1 MRTTSSLCLIAFILF
16 AGAVIASTRATQ
28 TPKQSGAA
36 STTPNQAQLKRGKYL
51 TEEVARCTECH
62 TPRDARGNLD
72 NSRALQGA
80 PVWIVPVHPDQNW
93 AQQAPALAGFAA
105 YTDKDGEEILE
116 KGQGPNGEII
126 RPPMHIYHLNHQDAM
141 DIIAYL
147 RSVPTTTH

>member
-1 MRTTSSLCLIAFILF
+1 MRTTSSLCVIALILC
-16 AGAVIASTRATQ
+16 AGAVIAWSRTVQ
-28 TPKQSGAA
+28 TPSA
-36 STTPNQAQLKRGKYL
+36 SSTPNQAQLKRGKYL

-93 AQQAPALAGFAA
+93 AQQAPPLAGFAA

-116 KGQGPNGEII
+116 KGQGANGEII

>member
-1 MRTTSSLCLIAFILF
+1 MRYRINFVRRSSDCFEPNN
-16 AGAVIASTRATQ
+16 AGPQAGSYLPAST
-28 TPKQSGAA
+28 S
-36 STTPNQAQLKRGKYL
+36 NQAQLKRGKYL

-72 NSRALQGA
+72 NSRPLQGA

-93 AQQAPALAGFAA
+93 AQQAPPLAGFAA

-116 KGQGPNGEII
+116 KGQGANGEII

>member
-1 MRTTSSLCLIAFILF
+1 MRTTSSLCLIALILC
-16 AGAVIASTRATQ
+16 AGAAIAWSRTVQ
-28 TPKQSGAA
+28 TPSA
-36 STTPNQAQLKRGKYL
+36 SSTPNQAQLKRGKYL

-80 PVWIVPVHPDQNW
+80 PVWIIPVHPDQNW
-93 AQQAPALAGFAA
+93 AQQAPPLAGFAA

-116 KGQGPNGEII
+116 KGQGANGEII

>member
-1 MRTTSSLCLIAFILF
+1 MCLIAFILF

-28 TPKQSGAA
+28 TPKQSAPA
-36 STTPNQAQLKRGKYL
+36 SATPNQTQLKRGKYL

-62 TPRDARGNLD
+62 TPRDARGHLD

-93 AQQAPALAGFAA
+93 AQQAPPLAGFAA

>member
-1 MRTTSSLCLIAFILF
+1 MKTSSSLCALALVLF
-16 AGAVIASTRATQ
+16 AAAVFASTQ
-28 TPKQSGAA
+28 TSKQTAPNSSSSSGQ
-36 STTPNQAQLKRGKYL
+36 SQVKRGKYL
-51 TEEVARCTECH
+51 VEEVARCTECH

-72 NSRALQGA
+72 NSRALQGT

-93 AQQAPALAGFAA
+93 AQQAPPLAGFAA

-116 KGQGPNGEII
+116 KGQGANGEII

>member
-28 TPKQSGAA
+28 TPKQSAAA
-36 STTPNQAQLKRGKYL
+36 STTPNQTRLKRGKYL

-105 YTDKDGEEILE
+105 YTDKDGEKILE

>member
-1 MRTTSSLCLIAFILF
+1 MRTYFSLCAFTSVLL
-16 AGAVIASTRATQ
+16 AGAVIASTQ
-28 TPKQSGAA
+28 SQKQAPLNSTSA
-36 STTPNQAQLKRGKYL
+36 SQAQIKRGKYL
-51 TEEVARCTECH
+51 AEEVARCSECH

-80 PVWIVPVHPDQNW
+80 SVWIVPVHPNQNW

-105 YTDKDGEEILE
+105 YTESDGEAILE

-126 RPPMHIYHLNHQDAM
+126 RPPMHIYHLNHQDAV

-147 RSVPTTTH
+147 RSVPAPTR

>member
-1 MRTTSSLCLIAFILF
+1 MKTTSSLCVIALILC
-16 AGAVIASTRATQ
+16 AGAVIASSRTRQ
-28 TPKQSGAA
+28 TPKQAA
-36 STTPNQAQLKRGKYL
+36 SPGSTSNQAQLKRGKYL

-93 AQQAPALAGFAA
+93 AQQAPSLAGFAA

-116 KGQGPNGEII
+116 KGQGANGEII